1 MAHPTSMNNESISI
15 RNAQTL
21 IPSRYLLV
29 ALTFLLSLL
38 LYIDRAC
45 ISAATDPIRSALG
58 LNEKEMAWVLSAFA
72 LGYALFQTPGG
83 LLADRFGPRVT
94 LTVVVSFWSLF
105 TGLTA
110 ATWNLVSMLAVR
122 FLFGAGE
129 AGAFPTMA
137 RAFYS
142 WIPMSERGRVQGI
155 NFSGSRL
162 GAAFALP
169 VVAWMITAFGW
180 RETFVTWALLGFG
193 WAILWYLWF
202 HNDPAEHPRISA
214 AELDHI
220 RKTRQQAKDDKSH
233 QPKLS
238 ATVLLRSRNMWLAM
252 AQYFCSN
259 FTFFFALTW
268 LFPHLKKTYQLEP
281 VQAGLFAAAP
291 LLCGAFGNWF
301 SGCMVD
307 RIYRQNRWAL
317 SRRAPAMLGFAL
329 SAMGLI
335 TSVYMERPLTAVIFL
350 SIAIFGADMTLAPS
364 WALCIDIGRKHSG
377 AVSGTMN
384 MAGNLGSFLTGLAFA
399 YLQAWT
405 GSVVPF
411 FFVGAGL
418 NLLAVVL
425 WTLVRPEKG
434 LEEY

>member
-1 MAHPTSMNNESISI
+1 MDHESIAI
-15 RNAQTL
+15 RNTQTL

-38 LYIDRAC
+38 LYIDRVN
-45 ISAATDPIRSALG
+45 ISAAKESIANSLSLTDKQFG
-58 LNEKEMAWVLSAFA
+58 WVVSAFA

-83 LLADRFGPRVT
+83 LLADRFGPRVV
-94 LTVVVSFWSLF
+94 LTSVVSFWSLF

-110 ATWNLVSMLAVR
+110 TAWNLISMLVVR

-129 AGAFPTMA
+129 AAAFPTMA

-142 WIPMSERGRVQGI
+142 WIPMKERGRVQGI
-155 NFSGSRL
+155 NFAGSRL
-162 GAAFALP
+162 GAAFAMPL
-169 VVAWMITAFGW
+169 VAWMITVLGW
-180 RETFVTWALLGFG
+180 RGTFVFWAIAGFG
-193 WAILWYLWF
+193 WAIVWYLWF
-202 HNDPAEHPRISA
+202 RNDPAEHPRISPT
-214 AELDHI
+214 ELEHI
-220 RKTRQQAKDDKSH
+220 RQNRQQAKDDKSD

-252 AQYFCSN
+252 VQYFCSN
-259 FTFFFALTW
+259 FTFFFALSW
-268 LFPHLKKTYQLEP
+268 LFPHLKKTYQLGP
-281 VQAGLFAAAP
+281 VEAGVFTAAPFLFAA
-291 LLCGAFGNWF
+291 LGNW
-301 SGCMVD
+301 SAGSMVD
-307 RIYRQNRWAL
+307 RIYRQNKWVL
-317 SRRAPAMLGFAL
+317 SRRAPAMVGFFLAALGL
-329 SAMGLI
+329 VI
-335 TSVYMERPLTAVIFL
+335 SVYMHHPLTAVIFFSL
-350 SIAIFGADMTLAPS
+350 ALFGADMTLPPS

-384 MAGNLGSFLTGLAFA
+384 MAGNIGSFVTGLAFP

-418 NLLAVVL
+418 NLLAVLL
-425 WTLVRPEKG
+425 WAFVRPDKG

>member
-1 MAHPTSMNNESISI
+1 MDHEPLSARSTGP
-15 RNAQTL
+15 L

-29 ALTFLLSLL
+29 TLTFLLSLL
-38 LYIDRAC
+38 LYIDRVC
-45 ISAATDPIRSALG
+45 ISAATDSIRPALG
-58 LNEKEMAWVLSAFA
+58 ISEKQMGWVLSAFA

-83 LLADRFGPRVT
+83 LFADRFGSRVV
-94 LTVVVSFWSLF
+94 LTAVVSFWSLF

-110 ATWNLVSMLAVR
+110 AARSLASMLAIR

-142 WIPMSERGRVQGI
+142 WIPMSERGLMQGI
-155 NFSGSRL
+155 NFSGSRI

-169 VVAWMITAFGW
+169 VVAYMITTFGW
-180 RETFVTWALLGFG
+180 RQTFVLWAATGFG
-193 WAILWYLWF
+193 WAVLWYLWF
-202 HNDPAEHPRISA
+202 RNDPADHPRISP

-220 RKTRQQAKDDKSH
+220 RKTRQQVKEDGNS
-233 QPKLS
+233 PSKLS
-238 ATVLLRSRNMWLAM
+238 ASVLLKSRNMWLAM

-301 SGCMVD
+301 SGWMVD
-307 RIYRQNRWAL
+307 RIYRQNRWGL
-317 SRRAPAMLGFAL
+317 SRRAPAMVGFAL
-329 SAMGLI
+329 SAVGLVA
-335 TSVYMERPLTAVIFL
+335 SVYMGHPLTAVIFL
-350 SIAIFGADMTLAPS
+350 SIGIFGADMTLAPS

-384 MAGNLGSFLTGLAFA
+384 MAGNIGSFITGLAFP
-399 YLQAWT
+399 YLKAWT

-411 FFVGAGL
+411 FFLGAGL
-418 NLLAVVL
+418 NLVAILL
-425 WTLVRPEKG
+425 WAFVRPEKG

>member
-1 MAHPTSMNNESISI
+1 MNHESTLVRST
-15 RNAQTL
+15 ATL

-29 ALTFLLSLL
+29 VLTFLLSLL
-38 LYIDRAC
+38 LYIDRVC
-45 ISAATDPIRSALG
+45 ISAATDSIRPALG
-58 LNEKEMAWVLSAFA
+58 LDEKQMGWVLSAFA

-83 LLADRFGPRVT
+83 LLADRLGPRVT
-94 LTVVVSFWSLF
+94 LTAVVSFWSLF

-110 ATWNLVSMLAVR
+110 AAWSFVSMLVVR
-122 FLFGAGE
+122 FLFGASE

-180 RETFVTWALLGFG
+180 RQTFVTWAVVGFG
-193 WAILWYLWF
+193 WAVLWYLWF
-202 HNDPAEHPRISA
+202 HNDPAEHPRIST

-220 RKTRQQAKDDKSH
+220 CKTRQQAKDDKSN
-233 QPKLS
+233 QSKLS
-238 ATVLLRSRNMWLAM
+238 ATILLGSRNMWLAM

-281 VQAGLFAAAP
+281 VEAGLFAAAP

-301 SGCMVD
+301 SGWMVD
-307 RIYRQNRWAL
+307 HIYRQNRWTL
-317 SRRAPAMLGFAL
+317 SRRVPAMLGFAL
-329 SAMGLI
+329 SAAGLVASI
-335 TSVYMERPLTAVIFL
+335 YMEHPLTAVIFL

-377 AVSGTMN
+377 VVSGTMN
-384 MAGNLGSFLTGLAFA
+384 MAGNLGSFLTGLAFP

-405 GSVVPF
+405 GSVVTF

-418 NLLAVVL
+418 NLLAVLL
-425 WTLVRPEKG
+425 WAFVRPNKG

>member
-1 MAHPTSMNNESISI
+1 MDYESTSAKSVET
-15 RNAQTL
+15 R

-29 ALTFLLSLL
+29 VLTFLLSLL
-38 LYIDRAC
+38 LYIDRVC
-45 ISAATDPIRSALG
+45 ISAATDSIRPALG
-58 LNEKEMAWVLSAFA
+58 FSEKQMGWVLSAFA

-83 LLADRFGPRVT
+83 LLADRLGPRVI
-94 LTVVVSFWSLF
+94 LTAVVGFWSLF

-110 ATWNLVSMLAVR
+110 AARGFLSMLVVR

-142 WIPMSERGRVQGI
+142 WIPMPERGRVQGI

-169 VVAWMITAFGW
+169 IVAWMITALGW
-180 RETFVTWALLGFG
+180 RETFAVWAVAGFG
-193 WAILWYLWF
+193 WAFVWYLWF
-202 HNDPAEHPRISA
+202 RNDPADHPRISS
-214 AELDHI
+214 AELEYI
-220 RKTRQQAKDDKSH
+220 RQTRQQARDDKGGQS
-233 QPKLS
+233 KLS
-238 ATVLLRSRNMWLAM
+238 AAVVFRSRNMWLAM
-252 AQYFCSN
+252 MQYFCSN

-268 LFPHLKKTYQLEP
+268 LFPHLKRTYQLEP
-281 VQAGLFAAAP
+281 VQAGFFAAIP
-291 LLCGAFGNWF
+291 LLCGAFGNWS
-301 SGCMVD
+301 SGWMVD
-307 RIYRQNRWAL
+307 RIYKQNRWAL

-329 SAMGLI
+329 AAVGLVASI
-335 TSVYMERPLTAVIFL
+335 YMDRPLTAVLFL

-364 WALCIDIGRKHSG
+364 WALCIDIGRRHSG

-384 MAGNLGSFLTGLAFA
+384 MAGNLGSFLTGLAFP
-399 YLQAWT
+399 YLRDWT

-418 NLLAVVL
+418 NALAVLL
-425 WTLVRPEKG
+425 WMFVRPDKG

>member
-1 MAHPTSMNNESISI
+1 MNHESTSVRSAEP
-15 RNAQTL
+15 L

-29 ALTFLLSLL
+29 VLTFLLSLL
-38 LYIDRAC
+38 LYIDRVC
-45 ISAATDPIRSALG
+45 ISAATDSIRPALG
-58 LNEKEMAWVLSAFA
+58 LGEKQMGWVLSAFA

-83 LLADRFGPRVT
+83 LMADRFGPRAV
-94 LTVVVSFWSLF
+94 LTAVVAFWSLF

-110 ATWNLVSMLAVR
+110 AAWSFASMLAVR

-142 WIPMSERGRVQGI
+142 WIPMPERGRVQGI

-169 VVAWMITAFGW
+169 AVAWMITAFGW
-180 RETFVTWALLGFG
+180 REIFVTWAVLGLG
-193 WAILWYLWF
+193 WSVLWYLWF
-202 HNDPAEHPRISA
+202 RNDPADHPRISP

-220 RKTRQQAKDDKSH
+220 RKTRQQAKDDKSS
-233 QPKLS
+233 QSKLS
-238 ATVLLRSRNMWLAM
+238 AAVLLRSRNMWLAM

-268 LFPHLKKTYQLEP
+268 LFPHLKKTYQLSP

-291 LLCGAFGNWF
+291 LLCGALGNWF
-301 SGCMVD
+301 SGVMVD
-307 RIYRQNRWAL
+307 RIYKQSRWGL

-329 SAMGLI
+329 SAAGLVA
-335 TSVYMERPLTAVIFL
+335 SVYMERPLTAVIFL
-350 SIAIFGADMTLAPS
+350 SVAIFGADMTLAPS
-364 WALCIDIGRKHSG
+364 WALCIDIGRRHSG

-384 MAGNLGSFLTGLAFA
+384 MAGNIGSFLTSLAFP
-399 YLQAWT
+399 YLKDWT

-418 NLLAVVL
+418 NLLAVLL
-425 WTLVRPEKG
+425 WTLVRPDKG